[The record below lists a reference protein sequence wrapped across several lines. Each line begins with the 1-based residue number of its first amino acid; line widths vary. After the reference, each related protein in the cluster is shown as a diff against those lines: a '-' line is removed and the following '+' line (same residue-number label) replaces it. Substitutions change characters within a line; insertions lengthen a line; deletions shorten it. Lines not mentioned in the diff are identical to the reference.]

1 MPPRD
6 HRRRRAFL
14 PYRVLRSRP
23 RLVSSF
29 AVGAVTG
36 VILGLNSG
44 LPRSTCLIIGWDAML
59 VLYLVFVLDVVARAR
74 GGRDIRAHAAEQD
87 EGRLSILVLTVAA
100 GLASLVVIL
109 VELSS
114 TAGRRPWQVVVA
126 AATIVLSWAFVHT
139 MFALHYAHECYSEG
153 RTGGLTFPGA
163 GEPDYWDF
171 IYFAFTIGM
180 TSQVTDVAVT
190 SRSVRRTVT
199 AHGVTS
205 FIFNVG
211 FLALTIGA
219 VAGMI

>member
-14 PYRVLRSRP
+14 PYRVVRSRP

-29 AVGAVTG
+29 AVGAVTS

-44 LPRSTCLIIGWDAML
+44 LPRSTCLIIGWDAMV
-59 VLYLVFVLDVVARAR
+59 VLCLVFVLDVVAGAQ

-87 EGRLSILVLTVAA
+87 EGRLAILVLTVAA

-126 AATIVLSWAFVHT
+126 HLLR
-139 MFALHYAHECYSEG
+139 LHDRH
-153 RTGGLTFPGA
+153 
-163 GEPDYWDF
+163 
-171 IYFAFTIGM
+171 
-180 TSQVTDVAVT
+180 DVAG
-190 SRSVRRTVT
+190 
-199 AHGVTS
+199 H
-205 FIFNVG
+205 
-211 FLALTIGA
+211 
-219 VAGMI
+219 